1 MNGDRGVIDRIED
14 GVAVVLAGDDEQEF
28 LVPVRDLPAGAGP
41 GDWLA
46 IIVENGRLR
55 ALSIDRE
62 LTARRRALVQEQRD
76 RLRQR
81 RRE

>member
-1 MNGDRGVIDRIED
+1 LTGDRGVIDRIED
-14 GVAVVLAGDDEQEF
+14 GVAVVLSGKDEEEF
-28 LVPVRDLPAGAGP
+28 LVPVRDLPSGAVP

-55 ALSIDRE
+55 ALSVDRE

-76 RLRQR
+76 RLKR
-81 RRE
+81 RRQD